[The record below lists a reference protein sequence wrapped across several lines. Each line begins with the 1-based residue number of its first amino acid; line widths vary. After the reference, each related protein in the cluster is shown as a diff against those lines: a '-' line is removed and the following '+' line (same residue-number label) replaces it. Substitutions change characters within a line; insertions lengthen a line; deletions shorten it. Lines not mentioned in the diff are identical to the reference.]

1 MKKFFLLLFFF
12 SILVFKPNNVLAS
25 IQNRIIA
32 NVGNQIITSYELKNK
47 IITNLILSNQ
57 IIDQSNVNKSK
68 RSAMLSLI
76 NYKLKK
82 NETIKYKISANKD
95 AVNNHL
101 KSVSLRYNT
110 NIAGLK
116 ELFINNNV
124 DYGLYLDEI
133 ETEFAWQKL
142 IYQMYGKKIV
152 IDDAQINEELN
163 QIVKKQEDLEEYE
176 LAEIEV
182 LTDTGS
188 INQKKIDEIKK
199 EISINGFEKT
209 AIKYSTSPTNMEGGK
224 LGWINV
230 KSLSSEIAEKLKS
243 MNLGEVSD
251 PILKTNSVLF
261 LKLVNKR
268 KTSINLENIQTL
280 KDKITMN
287 RKNELFNRF
296 SNSYL
301 TQIKNNTL
309 VTMK

>member
-116 ELFINNNV
+116 ELFINF
-124 DYGLYLDEI
+124 YGSPYLL
-133 ETEFAWQKL
+133 K
-142 IYQMYGKKIV
+142 
-152 IDDAQINEELN
+152 AQ
-163 QIVKKQEDLEEYE
+163 
-176 LAEIEV
+176 
-182 LTDTGS
+182 
-188 INQKKIDEIKK
+188 
-199 EISINGFEKT
+199 
-209 AIKYSTSPTNMEGGK
+209 
-224 LGWINV
+224 
-230 KSLSSEIAEKLKS
+230 
-243 MNLGEVSD
+243 
-251 PILKTNSVLF
+251 
-261 LKLVNKR
+261 
-268 KTSINLENIQTL
+268 
-280 KDKITMN
+280 
-287 RKNELFNRF
+287 
-296 SNSYL
+296 
-301 TQIKNNTL
+301 
-309 VTMK
+309 